1 MSLADYKITEEQI
14 ANKRISTLS
23 IRATDPIESG
33 GSGISGTGF
42 KSRID
47 ALALFIIEK
56 VNAVIDIL
64 TAQGVDTLAA
74 DLQAAI
80 DRIAANE
87 GDITVINDAIIAI
100 NAALDAL
107 EGRISTNESNIS
119 GLQAT
124 IASLVSD
131 VETAIENAEKATT
144 EANNAADTVNGL
156 IDTVNADIQTNAALR
171 DELADYQNS
180 LKEIRVVDDIVAR
193 DAIENLYEGLRV
205 HCIDATADV
214 TVESGWAEYLCKS
227 DGEGGF
233 EWTKTSEKDSI
244 DVIQSASNVSYSNQ
258 SSELTATNVQG
269 AIDELKSEID
279 SIDVVLDAE
288 NVDYDNTLSGLTSE
302 NTQDAIDELNTK
314 VDENNAFLWQ
324 QLCDN
329 PKYHRI
335 PYNAT
340 EGDIISLPLENGNM
354 SFDVYY
360 GSIANK
366 RSYTSG
372 GTKEDFISN
381 VTGYIDIIIVADS
394 SFNMPGVAIK
404 NASNA
409 SLFVG
414 KPRYSNLKTAIP
426 ATAFYNTN
434 IVDFDIPNS
443 ITSIGNWAF
452 RDTLLKQIFIPDSVV
467 SLGTSCFTLCTSLT
481 KVRLPSYLTAIPDS
495 CFEHCFELYDI
506 VIPKN
511 VTSIGSG
518 AFASNGNYKNIS
530 FGGRKSISM
539 GTGAFNGV
547 SAILNFYEW
556 NPTKAN
562 DIITSFKN
570 RGGRVIFSNNL
581 EPAAK
586 AASPTEDN
594 IATLT
599 ADGDP
604 KDSGKAFS
612 ATAVAGTVPV
622 YGTDGVLKVADG
634 SASGDAVNKGQLD
647 RYSPLGVTNT
657 GYTTLRVAA
666 SSSFVLPLATLGS
679 ATAYF
684 IDWGDGTKE
693 FFNDTGGNKAHSY
706 SIAKIYTIEINNN
719 IPLNFGSDSSA
730 AQRVIEIPLIY
741 SNLLGDNALKG
752 CSNMRNIRS
761 YSGGVIGA
769 SALENCYSIRKIELS
784 EYLTGIKANAFKNC
798 IELFHIHYYGNATWQ
813 TSDSGA
819 DYYIGADAFRGVT
832 AMVTQKGGNFSTIAV
847 SRGLTLLTPA
857 TS

>member
-23 IRATDPIESG
+23 IRATDPIESS
-33 GSGISGTGF
+33 GSGLSGTGL

-47 ALALFIIEK
+47 ALALLIIENG
-56 VNAVIDIL
+56 NAIVDIL
-64 TAQGVDTLAA
+64 TEQGVDTLAA

-80 DRIAANE
+80 DRITVNE
-87 GDITVINDAIIAI
+87 GDIRVINDAIIAI

-119 GLQAT
+119 GLQST

-131 VETAIENAEKATT
+131 VETAIENAEKATAA
-144 EANNAADTVNGL
+144 ANETVSTVNGL
-156 IDTVNADIQTNAALR
+156 ITTVNEDIAENEALR
-171 DELADYQNS
+171 DELEDYQNS

-205 HCIDATADV
+205 HCIDATADE

-244 DVIQSASNVSYSNQ
+244 DVVM
-258 SSELTATNVQG
+258 
-269 AIDELKSEID
+269 
-279 SIDVVLDAE
+279 DAK
-288 NVDYDNTLSGLTSE
+288 NVDYDNTSSGLTAE
-302 NTQDAIDELNTK
+302 NTQNAIDELNTK
-314 VDENNAFLWQ
+314 IDENANATLWQ
-324 QLCDN
+324 QLCNN

-340 EGDIISLPLENGNM
+340 EGDIISLPLDSADR

-366 RSYTSG
+366 KSYTTG
-372 GTKEDFISN
+372 GTKGDFTSD
-381 VTGYIDIIIVADS
+381 VTGYIDIIITADS
-394 SFNMPGVAIK
+394 SANMPDLVIDG
-404 NASNA
+404 ASND

-426 ATAFYNTN
+426 ARAFYDTN
-434 IVDFDIPNS
+434 IVDFDIPDS

-452 RDTLLKQIFIPDSVV
+452 SETLLKQIFIPDSVV
-467 SLGTSCFTLCTSLT
+467 SLGTKCFSLCTSLT
-481 KVRLPSYLTAIPDS
+481 KVRLPSGLTAIPDT

-506 VIPKN
+506 VIPET

-518 AFASNGNYKNIS
+518 AFSSGGRYKNIS
-530 FGGRKSISM
+530 FSGRRSISM

-547 SAILNFYEW
+547 SAILNFYAY
-556 NPTKAN
+556 NPTEAN
-562 DIITSFKN
+562 NIITSFKN
-570 RGGRVIFSNNL
+570 RGGQVIFPNNL

-599 ADGDP
+599 ADGDL

-612 ATAVAGTVPV
+612 TTAVADTVPV
-622 YGTDGVLKVADG
+622 YGAGGVLKVADG

-647 RYSPLGVTNT
+647 LKAPLANPTFTGTVTVPTPSGNTDAANKLYVDSEIAGVSAGIIYDQVIATQNDFETLIASPTWLDAKSVALVGQFTLSTADNSGIKIPATVKIIHGFNSAKITVTNFLYNPST
-657 GYTTLRVAA
+657 AKGGLWYDTRPTT
-666 SSSFVLPLATLGS
+666 P
-679 ATAYF
+679 
-684 IDWGDGTKE
+684 D
-693 FFNDTGGNKAHSY
+693 
-706 SIAKIYTIEINNN
+706 
-719 IPLNFGSDSSA
+719 
-730 AQRVIEIPLIY
+730 
-741 SNLLGDNALKG
+741 
-752 CSNMRNIRS
+752 
-761 YSGGVIGA
+761 
-769 SALENCYSIRKIELS
+769 YSIRDLEVSCDGSNSIGFR
-784 EYLTGIKANAFKNC
+784 YCTNLTNC
-798 IELFHIHYYGNATWQ
+798 TGTGTGTGALGMGYGFVYCTN
-813 TSDSGA
+813 
-819 DYYIGADAFRGVT
+819 
-832 AMVTQKGGNFSTIAV
+832 
-847 SRGLTLLTPA
+847 LTNCTGTGTGPEGYGF
-857 TS
+857 